1 MFMSNKF
8 LLVAVVLLVG
18 IVSSASAQSISGGV
32 NLGFPSGTTLFG
44 FSGRY
49 EAPIN
54 DDFKWMA
61 TGGLQFGSGVTL
73 FTLQGG
79 AKYEFEENFYVGAE
93 IGPLFL
99 SGSGYSD
106 TRFGFTPTFGYK
118 WDKFDFSAQYFASD
132 YNFLSLRFAYVF
144 SSR

>member
-1 MFMSNKF
+1 MSKRVV
-8 LLVAVVLLVG
+8 LIVVVLLAG
-18 IVSSASAQSISGGV
+18 IVSSASAQSISGGI

-54 DDFKWMA
+54 EDFKWMA
-61 TGGLQFGSGVTL
+61 TAGLQFGSGATL
-73 FTLQGG
+73 FSLQGG
-79 AKYEFEENFYVGAE
+79 AKYEFEQNFYVGAE

-118 WDKFDFSAQYFASD
+118 WDKFDLSAQYFASD
-132 YNFLSLRFAYVF
+132 YNFLGFRFAYVF
-144 SSR
+144 SER

>member
-1 MFMSNKF
+1 MSKRSIVF
-8 LLVAVVLLVG
+8 VAIVAFVG
-18 IVSSASAQSISGGV
+18 IFSSASAQEINGGI

-61 TGGLQFGSGVTL
+61 TAGLQFGGGFTL
-73 FTLQGG
+73 FTVQGG
-79 AKYEFEENFYVGAE
+79 AKYEFEENFYFGAE
-93 IGPLFL
+93 IGPMFL
-99 SGSGYSD
+99 SGSGYSGA
-106 TRFGFTPTFGYK
+106 RFGFTPTFGYK

-132 YNFLSLRFAYVF
+132 YNYFGLRFAYVF